1 MRRAKIVC
9 TIGPVT
15 ESPEQVQALVDAG
28 MDVARLNRSHGD
40 TEVHQRVYENV
51 RAAAKASGRSV
62 AVLVDLQ
69 GPKIRLGRF
78 VEGKH
83 DLAVGDVFTITTD
96 DVEGTKERVS
106 TTFKGLTGDVSPGDP
121 ILIDDGKVLVR
132 VTAVE
137 GNDVVT
143 RVEVPGP
150 VSNNKGLNLPGVAVS
165 VPAMS
170 DKDEEDLRWAIRI
183 GADLIALSFV
193 RTAADYDDVRRI
205 MEEEGRVVPVIAK
218 IEKPQ
223 AVENLSEIVQA
234 FDGIMVARGDLGVE
248 LPLEQVPLVQKRAVE
263 LARRNAKPVIVATQV
278 LESMI
283 TSPRPTRAEASDCAN
298 AVLDGADAVMLSGE
312 TSVGDFPIEAVR
324 TMARIIEST
333 EELGRERIAPL
344 GSVPSTR
351 GGAITRAAAEIGER
365 IGVKYLVTFTQSG
378 DSARRMSRL
387 RSPIPLLA
395 FTPEDSVRNRLSL
408 SWGVQTYQ
416 VPSVEST
423 DSMVSQVD
431 QTLRANGLAEV
442 GDYVV
447 VVAGTPVGVVGSTN
461 TVVVHKIG
469 DEDAARTR
477 IA

>member
-9 TIGPVT
+9 TIGPAT
-15 ESPEQVQALVDAG
+15 ESAEQLQALVDAG
-28 MDVARLNRSHGD
+28 MDVARINRSHGD
-40 TEVHQRVYENV
+40 TEAHKKVYDNV
-51 RAAAKASGRSV
+51 RAASKASGRSV

-96 DVEGTKERVS
+96 EVDGTKERVS
-106 TTFKGLTGDVSPGDP
+106 TTFKGLVGDVKPGDP

-165 VPAMS
+165 IPAMS
-170 DKDEEDLRWAIRI
+170 DKDEADLRWALQI
-183 GADLIALSFV
+183 GADIIALSFV
-193 RTAADYDDVRRI
+193 RNAADYDDVRRI
-205 MEEEGRVVPVIAK
+205 MEEENRVVPVIAK

-223 AVENLSEIVQA
+223 AVENLAEIIAA

-263 LARRNAKPVIVATQV
+263 LARRSAKPVIVATQV
-278 LESMI
+278 LESM
-283 TSPRPTRAEASDCAN
+283 TTNPRPTRAETSDCAN

-312 TSVGDFPIEAVR
+312 TSVGDYPIETVR
-324 TMARIIEST
+324 TMARIIEAT

-344 GSVPSTR
+344 GSTPHTR
-351 GGAITRAAAEIGER
+351 GGAITRAAAEIGEAL
-365 IGVKYLVTFTQSG
+365 GVKYLVTFTQSG

-387 RSPIPLLA
+387 RSAIPLLA
-395 FTPEDSVRNRLSL
+395 FTPVDSVRNVLSL
-408 SWGVQTYQ
+408 SWGVNTYQ
-416 VPSVEST
+416 VPSVDNT
-423 DSMVSQVD
+423 DQMVNQVD
-431 QTLRANGLAEV
+431 ATLRANGLAEV

-461 TVVVHKIG
+461 SIVVHKIG
-469 DEDAARTR
+469 DEENPGGRVA
-477 IA
+477 